1 MTDLRE
7 ALVTPA
13 TLDAAIAGDTAALRD
28 ALGPGVD
35 ADRVVDAIT
44 RPLRRCTLTVADG
57 DGVRRTRGFV
67 GADASVLH
75 ADGDDRDGP
84 VPLVVLPSGAEAAHT
99 MLVGV
104 GFGAR
109 PEPPLRWPVAVDT
122 PHAVVEAART
132 GRLAPLGLPDPPDEP
147 VRWWAVDWDD
157 GAGHEVVA
165 VLDADGWWEHRD
177 TELVPT
183 TADALWR
190 RLAPFAA
197 GPAPRDAASA

>member
-1 MTDLRE
+1 MTDPAE
-7 ALVTPA
+7 ALVAPA
-13 TLDAAIAGDTAALRD
+13 TLDAAIAGDPAALRD

-35 ADRVVDAIT
+35 TDRVVDAIT
-44 RPLRRCTLTVADG
+44 GPLRRCTLTVADG

-67 GADASVLH
+67 GPDASVLH

-84 VPLVVLPSGAEAAHT
+84 VPLVVLPTGAEAAHT
-99 MLVGV
+99 LLGGV

-109 PEPPLRWPVAVDT
+109 PEPPLRWPVTVDT

-132 GRLAPLGLPDPPDEP
+132 GRLAPLGLPDPPDGGP

-197 GPAPRDAASA
+197 GPAPGGPP